1 MATIE
6 SLQSEMAALTM
17 RITALES
24 VQVTAQI
31 TKTKTKMT
39 SPPKMA
45 VEGQT
50 TPDDYRL
57 SSIDETL
64 CQGRKLK
71 PAGMDKRWAP
81 TVYHESQCQGKPSTE
96 GLCDGCHKLCEKE
109 TDLGTFKNWNGR
121 VGEDLMDHVHML
133 GTAWSSKCVWK
144 GGDVTVTVSAPAP
157 KTASAEKEAKKA
169 AKEAEKEAKK
179 AAEKAEKEAKKAA
192 EKAAKEAEKEAKKAE
207 KAAEKAAKKSTE
219 KVKEKGKG
227 TAVMPA
233 LAVPEPPADGDHV
246 LTMINGEL
254 RAVKNGNVY
263 DLDELTQEPTD
274 YLGRLTGTKEAPE
287 IDGNADEVEESDA
300 E

>member
-6 SLQSEMAALTM
+6 SLQSEMAALTL
-17 RITALES
+17 RLTALES
-24 VQVTAQI
+24 VQATAQI
-31 TKTKTKMT
+31 TKTKTKMP
-39 SPPKMA
+39 SPAKAA

-81 TVYHESQCQGKPSTE
+81 TVYNESQCQGKPSTE

-121 VGEDLMDHVHML
+121 VGEDPMDHVHML

-144 GGDVTVTVSAPAP
+144 GGDVAVVAAAP
-157 KTASAEKEAKKA
+157 KTAS
-169 AKEAEKEAKK
+169 AEKEAKK

-192 EKAAKEAEKEAKKAE
+192 EKAAK
-207 KAAEKAAKKSTE
+207 AAEKATEKAKKSA
-219 KVKEKGKG
+219 EKG
-227 TAVMPA
+227 AVMPA
-233 LAVPEPPADGDHV
+233 LAVPAPPADGDHV

>member
-1 MATIE
+1 
-6 SLQSEMAALTM
+6 MAALTM

-144 GGDVTVTVSAPAP
+144 GGDVVTVATAVAAP

-219 KVKEKGKG
+219 KVKEKGKDKG
-227 TAVMPA
+227 NGKSKGNGIGGKVPA
-233 LAVPEPPADGDHV
+233 KFHPRHLEHSKIWHQAFLKCSKQGWSSCDAKVEASKSARAHV
-246 LTMINGEL
+246 QWMRG
-254 RAVKNGNVY
+254 
-263 DLDELTQEPTD
+263 
-274 YLGRLTGTKEAPE
+274 
-287 IDGNADEVEESDA
+287 
-300 E
+300 